1 MTPTLPKEGSQK
13 RRIYDALIAANGDW
27 VNRKLPINQ
36 NHYEHRRTLQQQF
49 NGEVLGCRGWNNGHT
64 TGDFCGNIEAKT
76 EDGRKIICTL
86 SWSKPLSR

>member
-36 NHYEHRRTLQQQF
+36 NHYEHRRTLQQHD
-49 NGEVLGCRGWNNGHT
+49 R
-64 TGDFCGNIEAKT
+64 I
-76 EDGRKIICTL
+76 
-86 SWSKPLSR
+86 